1 MSNTNKLNLVKEF
14 FQHLDFQHLVRDL
27 ELDWEFYK
35 EQIFQIV
42 KKNDS
47 IDKLILELKLLKA
60 QETEHHYQTNNDKS
74 ANLSQK
80 YHELHEQ
87 IRD

>member
-1 MSNTNKLNLVKEF
+1 MSNTSKLNLVKEF

-35 EQIFQIV
+35 EQIYRIV
-42 KKNDS
+42 QKSES

-60 QETEHHYQTNNDKS
+60 QETEHHYQTNDKS
-74 ANLSQK
+74 GRLSQK
-80 YHELHEQ
+80 YHELREQ

>member
-35 EQIFQIV
+35 EQIYRIV
-42 KKNDS
+42 QKSES

-60 QETEHHYQTNNDKS
+60 QETEHRYQTNDKPG
-74 ANLSQK
+74 NLSQK
-80 YHELHEQ
+80 YHELREQ